1 MVLYEDKNIIL
12 KSTGRDYDFI
22 ATIENKLDKPI
33 HITFE
38 NEDEIG
44 LSANNWVGLLAD
56 DDGRETVD
64 NIINR
69 RFSVKIL
76 S

>member
-38 NEDEIG
+38 NEDKIG
-44 LSANNWVGLLAD
+44 MSANNWVGLLAD

-69 RFSVKIL
+69 RFSVKIP

>member
-22 ATIENKLDKPI
+22 ATIENKLDKSI
-33 HITFE
+33 RITFE

-44 LSANNWVGLLAD
+44 MSANNWVGLLAD

>member
-38 NEDEIG
+38 NEDKIG
-44 LSANNWVGLLAD
+44 MSANNWVGLLAD
-56 DDGRETVD
+56 DDGRNTIN

-69 RFSVKIL
+69 NFYVKIL

>member
-1 MVLYEDKNIIL
+1 MVLYEDKNILL

-22 ATIENKLDKPI
+22 AIIENKLDKPI

-38 NEDEIG
+38 NEDAIG
-44 LSANNWVGLLAD
+44 MSANNWVGLLAD
-56 DDGRETVD
+56 DDGIETVD